1 MTTPPG
7 WYDDRATP
15 GVLRW
20 FDGAAWTPQ
29 TVPLPPAQGPAAWP
43 APAPGT
49 QLTAVWPPAP
59 VGDAGGTAPDQ
70 ALHWLLPV
78 GRSWQSVL
86 AGYVGIFALFLWALG
101 PVAIVLGVLG
111 LRRART
117 GGHGSGRAW
126 FAIVAGV
133 LGSVFGILYLVNTVA

>member
-1 MTTPPG
+1 MPPPG
-7 WYDDRATP
+7 WYDDRVTP

-20 FDGAAWTPQ
+20 FDGARWTPH
-29 TVPLPPAQGPAAWP
+29 V
-43 APAPGT
+43 APT
-49 QLTAVWPPAP
+49 MH
-59 VGDAGGTAPDQ
+59 Q
-70 ALHWLLPV
+70 ALPVPSEGDTPSDPLHWVVPV

-101 PVAIVLGVLG
+101 PVSIWLGVLG

-117 GGHGSGRAW
+117 GGHGSGRAI

-133 LGSVFGILYLVNTVA
+133 LASVAGVAFLINRL